1 MSLLP
6 VVTPPQAAEWDAAAE
21 AAGRPLRTLMENAG
35 RAVARVVGERLGTA
49 AGQGV
54 LVACGPGNNGG
65 DGWVAARTLHRAGW
79 PMWVCES
86 AAPHE
91 GIAADARTA
100 AIADGVRVVDPSGPW
115 PGVGLVVDAL
125 LGTGARGAPRG
136 AVAELLDRLRELHL
150 PVVAVDGPTGLD
162 LETGVDH
169 GVMPAALTVTFGGPR
184 RGHLMARDE
193 CGTIVVVEV
202 GLPDAPSD
210 WPRLV
215 TPAWAATQL
224 APFPASAHK
233 GTRGRVVIVGGGP
246 GMTGAARLAARA
258 AFAAGAGLVHVVAPA
273 EAIGDVRTAEPDVQT
288 LVHPFD
294 APLDDALVELL
305 TRADAVVI
313 GPGLGRD
320 DSRTAFVLALLAHGQ
335 VVVLDADGLMA
346 LRASRDEL
354 PTHFARRQVLC
365 TPHLGEF
372 RALFPQ
378 HAGAVEV
385 DPWGAASGASV
396 TSQATVV
403 LKGVPTVIASPGG
416 GMLTVA
422 AGNPGLATGGSGDVL
437 AGCTGALLAQ
447 GILLPTAA
455 ALGAQALGEAAGHAA
470 RRVTARAMRPM
481 DVIAALPDV
490 WRQWDR
496 MRTGGARAHDALAI
510 LPAPRTT

>member
-1 MSLLP
+1 MPLP
-6 VVTPPQAAEWDAAAE
+6 PVLTPEQAAEWDLAAV
-21 AAGRPLRTLMENAG
+21 AAGRPLRMVMETAG
-35 RAVARVVGERLGTA
+35 RAVARLAVDHFRTEL
-49 AGQGV
+49 GQGT

-65 DGWVAARTLHRAGW
+65 DGWVAARALHRAGW
-79 PMWVCES
+79 PVWVAES

-91 GIAADARTA
+91 GIAAEARA
-100 AIADGVRVVDPSGPW
+100 DAIADGVRVVDPSGPW
-115 PGVGLVVDAL
+115 PGVGVVVDAL

-136 AVAELLDRLRELHL
+136 PVAELLDRLRELHL
-150 PVVAVDGPTGLD
+150 PVIAVDGPTGLD

-169 GVMPAALTVTFGGPR
+169 GALQAALTVTFGGPR
-184 RGHLMARDE
+184 RGHLLARDE
-193 CGTIVVVEV
+193 CGTIVVAEV
-202 GLPDAPSD
+202 GLPGAPGE

-215 TPAWAATQL
+215 TSTWAASQL
-224 APFPASAHK
+224 TPFPASAHK
-233 GTRGRVVIVGGGP
+233 GTRGRVVIVGGAP

-273 EAIGDVRTAEPDVQT
+273 EAIGDLRTAEPDVQT
-288 LVHPFD
+288 LVHPF
-294 APLDDALVELL
+294 AGPLDNGLIELL

-320 DSRTAFVLALLAHGQ
+320 EARTAFVLAVLAHAK
-335 VVVLDADGLMA
+335 VVVLDADALMA
-346 LRASRDEL
+346 LRACRDEL
-354 PTHFARRQVLC
+354 PVHFADREVLC

-372 RALFPQ
+372 RALFPS
-378 HAGAVEV
+378 HAGAIEV
-385 DPWGAASGASV
+385 DPWGAASGAS
-396 TSQATVV
+396 SASHSTVL

-437 AGCTGALLAQ
+437 AGCIGALLAQ
-447 GILLPTAA
+447 GITLPAAA
-455 ALGAQALGEAAGHAA
+455 ALGAQALGEAADHAA

-496 MRTGGARAHDALAI
+496 TRTGGARERDALAI
-510 LPAPRTT
+510 LAAPRTT